1 MNVSHEFNEM
11 KLAEALNKDVINKDY
26 QRDWLDFA
34 IEFAILNTIL
44 IQIGE
49 VVGGHRLV
57 CSVPDR

>member
-11 KLAEALNKDVINKDY
+11 KLAEALNEDVINKDY

-34 IEFAILNTIL
+34 IEFAILNAIL

-49 VVGGHRLV
+49 VVGGHWLV
-57 CSVPDR
+57 CGVPAR